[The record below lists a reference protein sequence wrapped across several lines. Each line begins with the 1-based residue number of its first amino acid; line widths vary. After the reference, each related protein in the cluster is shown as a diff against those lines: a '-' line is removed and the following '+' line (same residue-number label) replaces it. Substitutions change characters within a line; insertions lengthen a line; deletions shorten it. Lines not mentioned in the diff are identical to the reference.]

1 MPRVAIV
8 TRVSTEEQTRP
19 EYNSCQSQQDI
30 CRHYIE
36 IQREKGWELY
46 RVYEDAGYSGRSL
59 KRPGIQALLRDVR
72 RGLVDIVLC
81 TRIDR
86 LSRSIKDF
94 YEVWTILDHHNV
106 IFVSATE
113 SFDTSTAA
121 GSLMV
126 NLLLSFGAWEVAV
139 VSERTSMKMLAR
151 ARRGLW
157 HGGHVPLG
165 YDYDKERQLLVPNA
179 DEADVVHSIF
189 EALVREGSVA
199 GVRQFANEH
208 GYRSKVRTVTGRSGE
223 TRTIGGKPFS
233 YDLIQQIIMNPIYKG
248 RIRCGDELFA
258 GNHEA
263 LVPEELWELAN
274 TQLRQRVR
282 GHRSP
287 NRTGDGHVH
296 LFKGLLR
303 CGECGASVTPYPSG
317 KRRPDGSPYLYYTCL
332 SAIKDRPHRTCNVR
346 SLPARA
352 FEVAFIEKLEELAAD
367 PSLVEQCL
375 VAGSSADRKDLA
387 KLRKR
392 LGELQ
397 SELADA
403 DQRMVH
409 LLGVFEE
416 TEVVPEGL
424 KTRCCELD
432 EQRAGLRLSILQVQ
446 QELDDL
452 GGEPPNPQEIAD
464 FLRDFTEEIRDLP
477 LADKKA
483 RIRSVIDRI
492 TYNHLPASS
501 DLGADRSG
509 SQGALFRTF
518 PVLVIARFNAKAPE
532 QGCSGAS
539 GRKSHN
545 HLEVGSGLRELGS
558 PAGAHGRMLMSLQFS
573 PMVRLGNG
581 RSPHDAPPKAVPS
594 ESPAERAARFRELL
608 DSGKYRSQSDLA
620 RALGCTQ
627 PWISKALRRLRDP
640 R

>member
-30 CRHYIE
+30 CRHYVE
-36 IQREKGWELY
+36 IQREKGWEVY
-46 RVYEDAGYSGRSL
+46 KIYEDAGYSGRNL
-59 KRPGIQALLRDVR
+59 KRPGIQALLRDIR

-94 YEVWTILDHHNV
+94 YELWTVLDRHNV

-165 YDYDKERQLLVPNA
+165 YDYSKEQQLLLPNIE
-179 DEADVVHSIF
+179 EASVVRSIF
-189 EALVREGSVA
+189 EAMVREGTVA
-199 GVRQFANEH
+199 GVRQFANEE
-208 GYRSKVRTVTGRSGE
+208 GYRSKVRSVTDRSGE
-223 TRTIGGKPFS
+223 IREIGGKPFS
-233 YDLIQQIIMNPIYKG
+233 YDLIHQIVTNPIYKG
-248 RIRCGDELFA
+248 CVRGGDELFP
-258 GNHEA
+258 GNHEP
-263 LVPEELWELAN
+263 LVSTELWDLAN

-332 SAIKDRPHRTCNVR
+332 SAIKDRPHRSCTVR

-352 FEVAFIEKLEELAAD
+352 FEDAFIEKLEELAAD
-367 PSLVEQCL
+367 PSLVERCL
-375 VAGSSADRKDLA
+375 VEGSSADRNDVA
-387 KLRKR
+387 KLQKR
-392 LGELQ
+392 LAQSQ
-397 SELADA
+397 SELAEA
-403 DQRMVH
+403 DERIRH

-416 TEVVPEGL
+416 SEVVPEGL
-424 KTRCCELD
+424 KARCCELD
-432 EQRAGLRLSILQVQ
+432 EQRAGLRLSILQAH
-446 QELDDL
+446 QELEDL
-452 GGEPPNPQEIAD
+452 GGEAPTPEEVAS
-464 FLRDFTEEIRDLP
+464 FLKDFTDGIRDLP
-477 LADKKA
+477 LTEKKA

-492 TYNHLPASS
+492 TYNH
-501 DLGADRSG
+501 
-509 SQGALFRTF
+509 
-518 PVLVIARFNAKAPE
+518 
-532 QGCSGAS
+532 
-539 GRKSHN
+539 
-545 HLEVGSGLRELGS
+545 
-558 PAGAHGRMLMSLQFS
+558 
-573 PMVRLGNG
+573 
-581 RSPHDAPPKAVPS
+581 
-594 ESPAERAARFRELL
+594 
-608 DSGKYRSQSDLA
+608 
-620 RALGCTQ
+620 
-627 PWISKALRRLRDP
+627 
-640 R
+640 